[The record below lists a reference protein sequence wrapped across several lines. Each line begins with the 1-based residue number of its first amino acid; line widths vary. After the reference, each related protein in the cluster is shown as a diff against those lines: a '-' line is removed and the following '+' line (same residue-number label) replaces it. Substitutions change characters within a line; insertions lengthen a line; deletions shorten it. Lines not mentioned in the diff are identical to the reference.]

1 MLEQKIANL
10 KGELIDYADLVE
22 AMIEKSIKGLLDKR
36 KNLLL
41 EVIEKDEN
49 LANEKEIELDELTIS
64 LIAQYAPKAKDLR
77 TIMMISKMNN
87 DLERM
92 GDLAVNIAESA
103 LFLIEK
109 PLVKPLI
116 DIPRM
121 AEESVKML
129 KDAIS
134 SFIDENPRLAKTVCE
149 RDYIVD
155 GLRDQVLRELVTY
168 MTSDPHTIERSLH
181 LLRIS
186 RCLERVA
193 DLSTNICED
202 VIFMVEGRII
212 KHHREEE
219 AGGEGDAES
228 GFNI

>member
-1 MLEQKIANL
+1 MLEQKIVNL
-10 KGELIDYADLVE
+10 KEELINYAELVKT
-22 AMIEKSIKGLLDKR
+22 MIEKSIKGLLE
-36 KNLLL
+36 KNRDLLL
-41 EVIEKDEN
+41 EVIDKDEDK
-49 LANEKEIELDELTIS
+49 ANEKEIELDEVTVS

-103 LFLIEK
+103 LFLIKK

-121 AEESVKML
+121 SQESTSML
-129 KDAIS
+129 KDSID
-134 SFIDENPRLAKTVCE
+134 SFISENANLAKGVCE

-155 GLRDQVLRELVTY
+155 GLRDQILRELITY

-202 VIFMVEGRII
+202 VIFMVEGKII
-212 KHHREEE
+212 KHHRAEET
-219 AGGEGDAES
+219 
-228 GFNI
+228 